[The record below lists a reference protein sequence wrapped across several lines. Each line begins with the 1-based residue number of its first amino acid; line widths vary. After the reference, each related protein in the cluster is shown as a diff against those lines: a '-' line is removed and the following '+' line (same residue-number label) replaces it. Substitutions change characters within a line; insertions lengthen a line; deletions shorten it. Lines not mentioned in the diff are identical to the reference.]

1 MTNPFDQLNLRP
13 QERRILVIVGLIV
26 FVVLNFLLVTPLFGQ
41 LAQSELALDKS
52 KRTLKKYETEI
63 AKTPNLERIEARLK
77 QEGGTVLSE
86 ELQLQR
92 IVNNQAITA
101 GVQVSRS
108 DPILRPQ
115 IGRTNQFFEDQGL
128 RIDFTSG
135 GKELVDFLVGMAS
148 GNSMVHVHDMA
159 LRPVSGGTRLGGNI
173 IFVASY
179 QKKNA
184 PTTRALE
191 SGAAPRP
198 ATKTTAPVASTGTK
212 SNPPA
217 ISPPKANAPKTIT
230 TPPPSRNTNAAVKP
244 VNASKTISTNSAKP
258 PKK

>member
-13 QERRILVIVGLIV
+13 QERRILVVVGLII

-41 LAQSELALDKS
+41 LGQSEFALDKS
-52 KRTLKKYETEI
+52 KRTLAKYENEI
-63 AKTPNLERIEARLK
+63 AKAPNFERIEARLK

-92 IVNNQAITA
+92 IVNNQAVAA

-108 DPILRPQ
+108 DPVLRPQ
-115 IGRTNQFFEDQGL
+115 TGRTNQFFEDQGL

-135 GKELVDFLVGMAS
+135 GKELVDFLIGMAS
-148 GNSMVHVHDMA
+148 ANSMVHVHDMS
-159 LRPVSGGTRLGGNI
+159 LRPVAGGTRLGGNI
-173 IFVASY
+173 VFVASY

-184 PTTRALE
+184 PATGAVG

-198 ATKTTAPVASTGTK
+198 STKTAAPVAAASKTNAPATPPLK
-212 SNPPA
+212 TNP
-217 ISPPKANAPKTIT
+217 PKTIT
-230 TPPPSRNTNAAVKP
+230 TPPPSRASNAAARP
-244 VNASKTISTNSAKP
+244 LNTSKTISNNSAKP

>member
-1 MTNPFDQLNLRP
+1 MTNPFDQMNLRP
-13 QERRILVIVGLIV
+13 QERRILVVVGLII

-41 LAQSELALDKS
+41 LGQSEFALDKS
-52 KRTLKKYETEI
+52 KRTLAKYEAEI
-63 AKTPNLERIEARLK
+63 AKTPNLERIEKRLK
-77 QEGGTVLSE
+77 EEGGTVLSE

-92 IVNNQAITA
+92 IVNNQAIAA

-108 DPILRPQ
+108 DPVLRPQ
-115 IGRTNQFFEDQGL
+115 VGRTNQFFEDQGL

-148 GNSMVHVHDMA
+148 ANSMVHVHDMT
-159 LRPVSGGTRLGGNI
+159 LRPVAGGTRLGGNVV
-173 IFVASY
+173 FVASY

-184 PTTRALE
+184 PATGAVG

-198 ATKTTAPVASTGTK
+198 ATKTTNVVAGPPKT
-212 SNPPA
+212 NPPA
-217 ISPPKANAPKTIT
+217 PKTNASKTIT
-230 TPPPSRNTNAAVKP
+230 TPPPHRMTNPAAKP
-244 VNASKTISTNSAKP
+244 PNANRTISTNSAKS

>member
-1 MTNPFDQLNLRP
+1 MTNPFDQMNLRP
-13 QERRILVIVGLIV
+13 QERRILVVVGLII

-41 LAQSELALDKS
+41 LGQSEFALDRS
-52 KRTLKKYETEI
+52 KRTLAKYEAEI

-77 QEGGTVLSE
+77 QEGGSVLSE

-92 IVNNQAITA
+92 IVNNQAIAA

-108 DPILRPQ
+108 DPVLRPQ

-148 GNSMVHVHDMA
+148 GNSMVHVHDMS
-159 LRPVSGGTRLGGNI
+159 LRPVAGGTRLGGNI
-173 IFVASY
+173 VFVASY

-184 PTTRALE
+184 PPTSAVA

-198 ATKTTAPVASTGTK
+198 ATKTTNTVAPAAKVNLPASTVKT
-212 SNPPA
+212 NPT
-217 ISPPKANAPKTIT
+217 KTIT
-230 TPPPSRNTNAAVKP
+230 TPPPSRSSNAAVKP
-244 VNASKTISTNSAKP
+244 LNTSKTISNNSAKP

>member
-13 QERRILVIVGLIV
+13 QERRILVIVGLII

-41 LAQSELALDKS
+41 LGQSEFALEKS
-52 KRTLKKYETEI
+52 KRTLDKYEKEI

-92 IVNNQAITA
+92 IVNNQAIA
-101 GVQVSRS
+101 ASVQVSRS
-108 DPILRPQ
+108 DPVLRPQ
-115 IGRTNQFFEDQGL
+115 FGRTNQFFEDQGL

-148 GNSMVHVHDMA
+148 ANSMVHVHDMT
-159 LRPVSGGTRLGGNI
+159 LRPVAGGTRLGGNVV
-173 IFVASY
+173 FVASY

-184 PTTRALE
+184 PATTAIA
-191 SGAAPRP
+191 SGSAPRP
-198 ATKTTAPVASTGTK
+198 ATKTNVVVAAAKT
-212 SNPPA
+212 NPPLA
-217 ISPPKANAPKTIT
+217 APPKTNSPKTIT
-230 TPPPSRNTNAAVKP
+230 TPPPSRTTNAAVKP
-244 VNASKTISTNSAKP
+244 LNTSKTISNNSAKP